1 MYNGHPK
8 KMARW
13 PLYTGN
19 LCRKYKATENFGKLS
34 GDRNILVDHYILGS
48 YIKVDCVLPNSSFVA
63 FITSNIFKFQQQ
75 HTLSR
80 WNSQF
85 ILISV
90 DNNHLIDIYQFGTI
104 VVINFIPFDND
115 ILVSLL
121 YRQKLAQKACIRVK
135 QVLKKDKRVMM
146 KRLLSHFSYVFD
158 SSRAAVLPTK
168 VHQWVITL
176 IYIHQSFPFVWRNS
190 WALHSHLPSSKFD
203 EIFRRRPPGMAEQ
216 SLARHVEKPQWVRS
230 SRIRTGTTVR
240 QRLGTNISGRVQNGG
255 RNQGKREWNDSE

>member
-1 MYNGHPK
+1 M
-8 KMARW
+8 
-13 PLYTGN
+13 
-19 LCRKYKATENFGKLS
+19 
-34 GDRNILVDHYILGS
+34 
-48 YIKVDCVLPNSSFVA
+48 LPNSSFVA
-63 FITSNIFKFQQQ
+63 FITSNIFQFQQQ

-90 DNNHLIDIYQFGTI
+90 DNNHLIDIYQFGAI
-104 VVINFIPFDND
+104 VVINFIPFDED

-121 YRQKLAQKACIRVK
+121 YPQKLVQKACIRVK

-146 KRLLSHFSYVFD
+146 KSLLWHFSYVFD

-168 VHQWVITL
+168 VHQRVITL

-216 SLARHVEKPQWVRS
+216 SLARHVEPQWVRS
-230 SRIRTGTTVR
+230 SRISTGTT
-240 QRLGTNISGRVQNGG
+240 
-255 RNQGKREWNDSE
+255 